1 MSGVSASQDRRR
13 LGQAWLRWGA
23 CLVLVVALHATI
35 LLTLRRSVPSFGT
48 AAPEAIMIDL
58 APAPPT
64 PVPTPA
70 QPAPTQPAPT
80 QPEVRPPEPAPP
92 DTSPP
97 DPVPP
102 DPTPPLEEPP
112 PPEPL
117 PVPAPVPVPDVLP
130 PVPQAAV
137 TLPPPLPPRTRP
149 PPRPR
154 PAVTKSPTVAPPV
167 AAPAPAQPAPPA
179 AAPAAAAQAQATWE
193 GALVAHLARFKRF
206 PPAAQRRGEQGIVLM
221 HVTMTRDGTVVAM
234 SIVRGS
240 GYADL
245 DEEAKAWMARAQPL
259 PAAPPEVTA
268 QQPQIVVP
276 LRFTLR

>member
-1 MSGVSASQDRRR
+1 MSGVSASPERRR

-23 CLVLVVALHATI
+23 CLLLVMALHATI

-48 AAPEAIMIDL
+48 AVPEAIMIDL

-64 PVPTPA
+64 PTPA
-70 QPAPTQPAPT
+70 PGQPDTPPPT
-80 QPEVRPPEPAPP
+80 PAPP
-92 DTSPP
+92 DTPPP

-102 DPTPPLEEPP
+102 DLTPPIEQPP
-112 PPEPL
+112 PPEPVPL
-117 PVPAPVPVPDVLP
+117 PIPETAPV
-130 PVPQAAV
+130 VPQAEV
-137 TLPPPLPPRTRP
+137 TLPPPPPPKTRP

-154 PAVTKSPTVAPPV
+154 PAVAKPQTVAPPTEAPAPAKPTPQT
-167 AAPAPAQPAPPA
+167 AAPAPAGQ
-179 AAPAAAAQAQATWE
+179 AQAQATWE

-221 HVTMTRDGTVVAM
+221 HVTMTRAGMVVAM
-234 SIVRGS
+234 TVVRGS

-245 DEEAKAWMARAQPL
+245 DEEAKAWMSRAEPL

-268 QQPQIVVP
+268 QQPEIVVP
-276 LRFTLR
+276 LRFTIR